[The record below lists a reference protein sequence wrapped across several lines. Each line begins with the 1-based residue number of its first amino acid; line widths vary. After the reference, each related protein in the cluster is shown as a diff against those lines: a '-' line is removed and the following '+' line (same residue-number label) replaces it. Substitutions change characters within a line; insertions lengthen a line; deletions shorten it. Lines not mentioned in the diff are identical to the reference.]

1 MAAGADGRAGGV
13 GGVFTGIG
21 LLSRGLG
28 LVLARPKLFWLG
40 MVPPLITSVL
50 MVVLLVVLGMN
61 LGSIVDALTGFTQA
75 WGNVGSVVRAVVGV
89 VLVGAAL
96 LLMVLTFTTIT
107 LALGDP
113 IYEQISRRVDAEF
126 GPLPPEPSEPMGA
139 MVGRVVRQSGATI
152 GLSLLVAVGCFFVGL
167 IPAVGSVLAAVASAL
182 LGGRL
187 MVREIT
193 GPALERRGLLET
205 ADRRP
210 VLQGHGAMMLG
221 FGVPAF
227 WLLSIPGVAVLVF
240 PAAVAGATLLVRRMR
255 GEDTGAGAG
264 RTSQGGPGK

>member
-1 MAAGADGRAGGV
+1 MAAVRAALAGV
-13 GGVFTGIG
+13 G
-21 LLSRGLG
+21 LLARGLG

-50 MVVLLVVLGMN
+50 MVALLVVLGLN
-61 LGSIVDALTGFTQA
+61 LGGIVDALTGFTQT
-75 WGNVGSVVRAVVGV
+75 WGEVGSVVRVAIGV

-113 IYEQISRRVDAEF
+113 VYERISRRVDAEL
-126 GPLPPEPSEPMGA
+126 GPLTPEADPSKLGGTDEPTAA
-139 MVGRVVRQSGATI
+139 MIGRVVRQSAATI
-152 GLSLLVAVGCFFVGL
+152 LLSLLVAIGCFLLGL
-167 IPAVGSVLAAVASAL
+167 VPAIGSVLAGVASAV

-193 GPALERRGLLET
+193 GPAFERRGLLET

-210 VLQGHGAMMLG
+210 VLAANRALALG
-221 FGVPAF
+221 FGVPTF

-240 PAAVAGATLLVRRMR
+240 PAAVAGATLLVRCMR
-255 GEDTGAGAG
+255 GEPLDSG
-264 RTSQGGPGK
+264 RDVK